1 MDSINELRID
11 PEFAEKIPPLTPE
24 EYEQLEANILA
35 EGAVLSPLIIWND
48 VIVDGHNRYRII
60 QQHPEITFSTHE
72 KKFSDRYEAIAW
84 ICKNQLGRRN
94 LTLQQKR
101 YLIGKQYE
109 AEKSAH
115 GGLRHRE
122 RNASGQF
129 TTSPTKEDLWSP
141 DRTSNRIASET
152 NTSKNYVEYAEKYAQ
167 GVDAADEVV
176 PGIRTEIL
184 SGSIKPTRDAV
195 AAIARAAPEER
206 KRLAEDLRKPRP
218 SPKRKK
224 ATAPPLQEASFSLTE
239 EESEQDPSEDT
250 KEGTLPADTP
260 PVSALN
266 ISENMASTPE
276 RVNRDSPVDFIITE
290 LTDALDGMI
299 FRWDFCLSDNKTTA
313 SSEECCRQIRELA
326 AKGITYLKSYQGRKK
341 KK

>member
-35 EGAVLSPLIIWND
+35 EGAVLSPLIVWNG
-48 VIVDGHNRYRII
+48 VIVDGHNRYKII
-60 QQHPEITFSTHE
+60 QQHPEIRYTTHE
-72 KKFSDRYEAIAW
+72 KEFSDRYEAIAW

-94 LTLQQKR
+94 LTPLQRKL
-101 YLIGKQYE
+101 LIGKQYE
-109 AEKSAH
+109 AEKAMRGGRRPNERGEH
-115 GGLRHRE
+115 GRFTAKHQNDVLR
-122 RNASGQF
+122 STGC
-129 TTSPTKEDLWSP
+129 TSH
-141 DRTSNRIASET
+141 RIAEET
-152 NTSKNYVEYAEKYAQ
+152 KTSSAFVER
-167 GVDAADEVV
+167 AARLTRAVGAINETC
-176 PGIRTEIL
+176 PGIEQEIMAGKL
-184 SGSIKPTRDAV
+184 KPPDNAIIS
-195 AAIARAAPEER
+195 IARASPEDRPQMVE
-206 KRLAEDLRKPRP
+206 ELRKPRP

-224 ATAPPLQEASFSLTE
+224 PTEPPPQEESCVPKE
-239 EESEQDPSEDT
+239 EDSEQDTSEDEEDT
-250 KEGTLPADTP
+250 FTADTP
-260 PVSALN
+260 PVSALS
-266 ISENMASTPE
+266 ISERMASTPE

>member
-239 EESEQDPSEDT
+239 EDSEQDTSEDEEDT
-250 KEGTLPADTP
+250 FTADTP
-260 PVSALN
+260 PVSALS

>member
-72 KKFSDRYEAIAW
+72 KIFSDRYEAIAW

-239 EESEQDPSEDT
+239 EDSEQDTSEDEEDT
-250 KEGTLPADTP
+250 FTADTP
-260 PVSALN
+260 PVSALS
-266 ISENMASTPE
+266 ISERMASTPE

>member
-152 NTSKNYVEYAEKYAQ
+152 NTSKHD
-167 GVDAADEVV
+167 VD
-176 PGIRTEIL
+176 
-184 SGSIKPTRDAV
+184 
-195 AAIARAAPEER
+195 
-206 KRLAEDLRKPRP
+206 
-218 SPKRKK
+218 
-224 ATAPPLQEASFSLTE
+224 
-239 EESEQDPSEDT
+239 
-250 KEGTLPADTP
+250 
-260 PVSALN
+260 
-266 ISENMASTPE
+266 
-276 RVNRDSPVDFIITE
+276 
-290 LTDALDGMI
+290 
-299 FRWDFCLSDNKTTA
+299 
-313 SSEECCRQIRELA
+313 
-326 AKGITYLKSYQGRKK
+326 
-341 KK
+341 